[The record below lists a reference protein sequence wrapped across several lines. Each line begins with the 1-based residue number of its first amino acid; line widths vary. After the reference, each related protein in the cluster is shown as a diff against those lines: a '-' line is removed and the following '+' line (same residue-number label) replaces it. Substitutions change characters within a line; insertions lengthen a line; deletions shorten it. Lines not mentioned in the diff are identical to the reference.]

1 MSKLKLSADL
11 ALPLDAVTHTFAIV
25 GMRGSGKSNTA
36 VVLAE
41 EMHRAGL
48 HWVAIDPKGDW
59 WGMRSSADGKS
70 PGLPIVVFGGRHG
83 DLPLEPTS
91 GVFLAELIV
100 RERLT
105 AVIDLSEFTEGEKV
119 RFLGGVGREDGF
131 AMRLYR
137 SKSEEQPPTHVFF
150 EEADD
155 VFPQKALRDKAKL
168 LHDCSRLLLWGR
180 ARGLGGTL
188 CSQRSAR
195 VNKDALTQTDTLC
208 AMRTTA
214 PQDTGAIRAWV
225 EHHGLERELVSSLPS
240 LKNGEGWVWSPEW
253 LGVMQRVRFRRRE
266 TFDSGATP
274 VAGAKAKLRPA
285 TVADVDLAAIRVQMA
300 ETIERAKADDPREL
314 RRRIAELQR
323 EMSKTSA
330 PAPSL
335 DPAVLAKAFEDG
347 RKSAV
352 LEFRQELDVAV
363 STLLLA
369 EGELQGATERLAG
382 LRTRLSLKTGV
393 TDRERDVK
401 FNIHSG
407 PDSGLDCNQASQD
420 LPRAKATRG
429 RSGRGWS
436 TTGWS
441 GSW

>member
-1 MSKLKLSADL
+1 LQSS
-11 ALPLDAVTHTFAIV
+11 F
-25 GMRGSGKSNTA
+25 SGFT
-36 VVLAE
+36 
-41 EMHRAGL
+41 
-48 HWVAIDPKGDW
+48 P
-59 WGMRSSADGKS
+59 
-70 PGLPIVVFGGRHG
+70 
-83 DLPLEPTS
+83 
-91 GVFLAELIV
+91 
-100 RERLT
+100 
-105 AVIDLSEFTEGEKV
+105 SEG
-119 RFLGGVGREDGF
+119 
-131 AMRLYR
+131 
-137 SKSEEQPPTHVFF
+137 
-150 EEADD
+150 
-155 VFPQKALRDKAKL
+155 
-168 LHDCSRLLLWGR
+168 
-180 ARGLGGTL
+180 
-188 CSQRSAR
+188 
-195 VNKDALTQTDTLC
+195 N
-208 AMRTTA
+208 
-214 PQDTGAIRAWV
+214 TGAIRAWV

-420 LPRAKATRG
+420 LPRAKAVAPG
-429 RSGRGWS
+429 RKGEQSLPAAGGPTTMERRMLTALAQHPEGLTKAQIRLHADYADSGPVSRAFARLSAQGWAG
-436 TTGWS
+436 TDGQKLRITEVGRRALGGFDPLPTGLRLQRYLLGPESKLS
-441 GSW
+441 GMERALLGAVTGAYPEAIAKGAARQQAGYADSGPVSRAFARLVRYGYVAQDGASRLRASERLFGGGV